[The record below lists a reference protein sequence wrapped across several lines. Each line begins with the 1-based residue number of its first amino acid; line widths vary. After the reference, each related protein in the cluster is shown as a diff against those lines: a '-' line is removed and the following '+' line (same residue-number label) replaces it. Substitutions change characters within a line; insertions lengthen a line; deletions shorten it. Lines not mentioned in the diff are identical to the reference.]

1 VQYYVADWKQ
11 AKRRYNKKR
20 HNFENWSR
28 NIINSKKMQFAGLS
42 SEGVGKASK
51 GSGRDDEDD
60 ERKSPSLAG
69 SKRNASSEDDY
80 DEDDRS
86 ESDENDEKEQG
97 DSSNTNELS
106 RVRREKRLAMNRS
119 SARARRKRKKT
130 LLDTLANQLTDIT
143 KRNQTFQRTNDTL
156 RARVE
161 QLESALAQAQATIST
176 LVVEA
181 RPSLQHHQ
189 QLGATGTSLNAASQ
203 ESIRSL
209 LLAAAPALNPTPT
222 TTASAVF
229 SLGDQLLSAQAV
241 HLLGR
246 QIGQQNRGPALLEAA
261 GLGGLRYHPDLLRT
275 IAFLGQG
282 QVS

>member
-1 VQYYVADWKQ
+1 
-11 AKRRYNKKR
+11 
-20 HNFENWSR
+20 
-28 NIINSKKMQFAGLS
+28 MQLARLS
-42 SEGVGKASK
+42 SEAVTTASK

-80 DEDDRS
+80 DYDDDDRS
-86 ESDENDEKEQG
+86 ESDENDERELG

-106 RVRREKRLAMNRS
+106 RVRKEKRLAMNRA

-130 LLDTLANQLTDIT
+130 LLNTLANQVTEIT

-222 TTASAVF
+222 TTASAIF

-246 QIGQQNRGPALLEAA
+246 QIGQQNRSTLLVAA
-261 GLGGLRYHPDLLRT
+261 RLGDLRYHPDLLRT